1 MTVSTAA
8 GLVLTGIGPR
18 GLFGFFLDKQK
29 EATVFQ
35 KCGENFST
43 FETKNVEKILNQ
55 YTAS

>member
-29 EATVFQ
+29 EATVSQ

-43 FETKNVEKILNQ
+43 FETINVEKF
-55 YTAS
+55 